1 MGCSLGR
8 KVFSV
13 PRDISTPPCSDAL
26 PQQGLQ
32 GGRSKD
38 CTEQRGDGARAPPPG
53 EWQVCLGPLR
63 ARAAQ
68 ASCQEQGSVAEGSS
82 KARPGSADLVCGA
95 TEVPEQLIKVVT
107 EGSGDWGQV

>member
-1 MGCSLGR
+1 MSPVTLARRHVVMHCPSRGCR
-8 KVFSV
+8 EE
-13 PRDISTPPCSDAL
+13 
-26 PQQGLQ
+26 
-32 GGRSKD
+32 GRSKD